1 MRKIYVFAA
10 AMLLGV
16 AAHAQQAKKK
26 SIGERANDHFLIQVG
41 ANIWSG
47 KPDSIKTKQLGRD
60 INVYFMFD
68 FPFKTNR
75 KLSVGVG
82 AGIGSASVFF
92 DRGSV
97 DIGGNAN
104 RLVFKN
110 LDTLQYYKKYKL
122 ATAFLEAPVELRYV
136 QKPER
141 SDRSFKFAI
150 GAKVGTLLSV
160 HTRGKELRDKNGN
173 TLNSSV
179 EKIKQKKYFNT
190 TRLALTARIGWGN
203 FTLYGQYQVTG
214 VLKDGFG
221 AVIRPYTFGLTLS
234 GL

>member
-10 AMLLGV
+10 AILIGF
-16 AAHAQQAKKK
+16 AAHAQQARKK
-26 SIGERANDHFLIQVG
+26 SLGERANDHFLIQVG
-41 ANIWSG
+41 ANMWNG
-47 KPDSIKTKQLGRD
+47 KPDSIKTKSLGRD

-68 FPFKTNR
+68 FPFKTNK
-75 KLSVGVG
+75 KLSVGIG

-97 DIGGNAN
+97 DIAGNAN
-104 RLVFKN
+104 RLVFNN
-110 LDTLQYYKKYKL
+110 LDTLQHYKKYKL
-122 ATAFLEAPVELRYV
+122 ATVYVEAPVELRYV
-136 QKPER
+136 QNPER

-150 GAKVGTLLSV
+150 GAKVGALIDV
-160 HTRGKELRDKNGN
+160 HTRAKELRDKNGN
-173 TLNSSV
+173 SLNNST

-190 TRLALTARIGWGN
+190 NRLSLTARVGWGN
-203 FTLYGQYQVTG
+203 FSLYGQYQVTG
-214 VLKDGFG
+214 LLKDGFG